1 MRRVLLFV
9 NPIFEQRRVHRD
21 AIARIA
27 VLLGSG
33 GRSIEVVQTL
43 SAQSAGDQARQGIEE
58 GFDTI
63 LVCGGDGTVFNV
75 IQGVAGTEIPVGILP
90 FGTGNVLAQ
99 NLDLPRDPVEA
110 ARRLISAH
118 PRRIPLGRI
127 TMNVT
132 DLPSASPGHG
142 RRTRTKS
149 WYFTMAAGMG
159 LHASLMNIA
168 DGWGKRGIGRASY
181 FLAGTSLLLRRR
193 VQPFEVEVTPVSGRD
208 FRERVCEAIAV
219 RVAELNRWR
228 PGGRLEEPALRLATV
243 EATGRWGL
251 AEASLR
257 ALART
262 ESQDGTGV
270 VLRTFSGASVRYTD
284 ALRIVCR
291 PLRDYNYDGGVMAE
305 ADGEVLGTSHAVI
318 EMAGESFYL
327 LWPKD

>member
-9 NPIFEQRRVHRD
+9 NPIFEQRRIHRD

-33 GRSIEVVQTL
+33 GRSVEVIQTL

-99 NLDLPRDPVEA
+99 NLDLPRNTVEA
-110 ARRLISAH
+110 ARRLLSSD

-132 DLPSASPGHG
+132 DLPFTSPG
-142 RRTRTKS
+142 RSRSTRTKS

-159 LHASLMNIA
+159 LHASLLDIA
-168 DGWGKRGIGRASY
+168 EGWGKRGIGRASY
-181 FLAGTSLLLRRR
+181 FLAGTSLLLRHRI
-193 VQPFEVEVTPVSGRD
+193 QPFEVEVTPVSGAK
-208 FRERVCEAIAV
+208 FRMRVCEAIAV

-228 PGGRLEEPALRLATV
+228 PGGRLEEPVLRLALV
-243 EATGRWGL
+243 DATGRWGL
-251 AEASLR
+251 AEASIR
-257 ALART
+257 ALARK
-262 ESQDGTGV
+262 ESPGGNGSAA
-270 VLRTFSGASVRYTD
+270 RASAHYVD
-284 ALRIVCR
+284 ALRMVCR
-291 PLRDYNYDGGVMAE
+291 PIAGYEYHGGVLAE
-305 ADGEVLGTSHAVI
+305 ADGEVLGASHAVI
-318 EMAGESFYL
+318 EMAKESFYL

>member
-9 NPIFEQRRVHRD
+9 NPIFEQRRIHRD

-33 GRSIEVVQTL
+33 GRSVEVIQTL

-99 NLDLPRDPVEA
+99 NLNLPRNTVEA
-110 ARRLISAH
+110 ARRLLSAD

-132 DLPSASPGHG
+132 DLPFTLPGRG
-142 RRTRTKS
+142 RSTRTKS

-159 LHASLMNIA
+159 LHASLLDIA
-168 DGWGKRGIGRASY
+168 EAWGKRGIGRASY
-181 FLAGTSLLLRRR
+181 FLAGTSLLLRHRI
-193 VQPFEVEVTPVSGRD
+193 QPFEVEVTPVSGGK
-208 FRERVCEAIAV
+208 FRMRVCEAIAV

-228 PGGRLEEPALRLATV
+228 PGGRLEEPVLRLALV
-243 EATGRWGL
+243 DATGRWGL
-251 AEASLR
+251 AEASIR
-257 ALART
+257 ALARK
-262 ESQDGTGV
+262 ESQ
-270 VLRTFSGASVRYTD
+270 SGNGSSARASAHYVD
-284 ALRIVCR
+284 ALRMVCR
-291 PLRDYNYDGGVMAE
+291 PIADYEYHGGVLAE
-305 ADGEVLGTSHAVI
+305 ADGEVLGASHAVI
-318 EMAGESFYL
+318 EMAKESFYL
-327 LWPKD
+327 LWPKE

>member
-9 NPIFEQRRVHRD
+9 NPVFEQRWIHRD
-21 AIARIA
+21 AIARIV

-33 GRSIEVVQTL
+33 GRSVEVVETL
-43 SAQSAGDQARQGIEE
+43 SAQSAGEQARRGIDE

-99 NLDLPRDPVEA
+99 NLALPRNPLEA
-110 ARRLISAH
+110 ARRLVAAE

-132 DLPSASPGHG
+132 DLPSAPPGRG
-142 RRTRTKS
+142 RRVRTKS
-149 WYFTMAAGMG
+149 WFFTMAAGMG

-181 FLAGTSLLLRRR
+181 FLAGASLLLRHRI
-193 VQPFEVEVTPVSGRD
+193 QPFEIEVTPVAGAKYR
-208 FRERVCEAIAV
+208 RRVCEAIAV

-228 PGGRLEEPALRLATV
+228 PGGSLEAPALRLAFV
-243 EATGRWGL
+243 DATGRWGL
-251 AEASLR
+251 ASASVR

-262 ESQDGTGV
+262 ESHNGKA
-270 VLRTFSGASVRYTD
+270 ASSHATVHYVD
-284 ALRIVCR
+284 ALRMVCR
-291 PLRDYNYDGGVMAE
+291 PLPDFDYRGGVLAE
-305 ADGEVLGTSHAVI
+305 ADGEVLGASHAVI
-318 EMAGESFYL
+318 EMAKESFCL
-327 LWPKD
+327 LWP

>member
-9 NPIFEQRRVHRD
+9 NPVFEQRWMHRD

-33 GRSIEVVQTL
+33 GRSVEVVETL
-43 SAQSAGDQARQGIEE
+43 SAQSAGEQARQGIEE

-99 NLDLPRDPVEA
+99 NLDLPRNPVEA
-110 ARRLISAH
+110 ARRLVDAS
-118 PRRIPLGRI
+118 PRRVPLGRI
-127 TMNVT
+127 SLNVR
-132 DLPSASPGHG
+132 DLPSDSSDQS

-168 DGWGKRGIGRASY
+168 EAWGKRGIGRASY
-181 FLAGTSLLLRRR
+181 FLAGTSLLLSHRI
-193 VQPFEVEVTPVSGRD
+193 QPFEVEVTPVSGRK
-208 FRERVCEAIAV
+208 FRQRVCEAIAV

-228 PGGRLEEPALRLATV
+228 PGGSLEEPTLRLATV

-251 AEASLR
+251 AEASIR
-257 ALART
+257 ALAQA
-262 ESQDGTGV
+262 E
-270 VLRTFSGASVRYTD
+270 LRNGNGAHSGDKVRYTD

-291 PLRDYNYDGGVMAE
+291 PLPDYDYHDGVLAE
-305 ADGEVLGTSHAVI
+305 ADGEVLGASHAVI
-318 EMAGESFYL
+318 EMAKESFYL
-327 LWPKD
+327 LWP